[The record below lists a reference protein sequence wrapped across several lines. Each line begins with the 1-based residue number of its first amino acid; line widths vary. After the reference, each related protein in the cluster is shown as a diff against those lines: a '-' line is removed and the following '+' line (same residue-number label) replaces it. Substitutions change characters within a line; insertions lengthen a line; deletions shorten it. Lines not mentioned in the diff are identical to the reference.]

1 MPELAPSATAHVD
14 DAAATIAA
22 AFDAYQQRFRALT
35 RQAKRRFEHRDWHG
49 ARDDAT
55 YRLALYGIHVG
66 RAVANA
72 RAALG
77 DEAAHVPAWAAVKA
91 EYGRRVA
98 ERADCEIAE
107 TFFNSVS
114 RRVLGTVGVTPDAE
128 FTRGAGRPARAGAPL
143 FASYA
148 ARLVD
153 DTLARR
159 VLSSVPLDAP
169 YEDVERDARHV
180 RAALEAAVAEL
191 RARVG
196 GDAGVLADV
205 LTAGFFR
212 NKGLYVVGR
221 LRAGRETAPF
231 ILALLHGERGVVV
244 DAVLTTV
251 DEASVVFG
259 FSWSYFLVE
268 VDRPRAMVDFLAS
281 IMPHKRLD
289 ELYASI
295 GYNRHGKTELYRT
308 MVRHLED
315 GADQFERAPGVEG
328 LVMSVM
334 TLTTL
339 DVVLKLIKDS
349 FGQPKRTTRQRV
361 MDRYAFVFL
370 RDRVGRLADAQEF
383 EGLEFPRD
391 RFAPELVEK
400 LLADAPSVVRADGDR
415 VVVRHLYTQRR
426 VTPLNLYLQQAEPAA
441 AVAAIVDYGNAIRE
455 LAMANIFTGDMLLKN
470 FGVTRHGRVVFYD
483 YDELALLTDC
493 NFRRVPKSTHAD
505 EEMAAEP
512 WYHVGESD
520 VFPEEFRPFLVPP
533 PGPLRDAFLAAH
545 ADLLTVEFWTG
556 VQERLRAGH
565 MFDFYP
571 YPASRRLGGGGA

>member
-1 MPELAPSATAHVD
+1 VD
-14 DAAATIAA
+14 DAAATVAA
-22 AFDAYQQRFRALT
+22 AFDAYQQRFRAITL
-35 RQAKRRFEHRDWHG
+35 QAKRRFEHRDWHG

-77 DEAAHVPAWAAVKA
+77 DEARDAAAWAAVKA
-91 EYGRRVA
+91 EDAGRVA
-98 ERADCEIAE
+98 ERPDCEIAE

-114 RRVLGTVGVTPDAE
+114 RRVLGTVGVTPEAE
-128 FTRGAGRPARAGAPL
+128 FTRAPGRAPSAAGGPPL
-143 FASYA
+143 YASYSA
-148 ARLVD
+148 SRVD

-159 VLSSVPLDAP
+159 VLSSVALDAP
-169 YEDVERDARHV
+169 YEDADRDARHV
-180 RAALEAAVAEL
+180 RAALAAAASDL
-191 RARVG
+191 RARAG
-196 GDAGVLADV
+196 GGADAVLLDV

-212 NKGLYVVGR
+212 NKGLYIVGR
-221 LRAGRETAPF
+221 LRGGRETAPF
-231 ILALLHGERGVVV
+231 ILAMLHGERGVLV

-268 VDRPRAMVDFLAS
+268 VERPRAMVDFLAS
-281 IMPHKRLD
+281 IMPHKRVD

-308 MVRHLED
+308 IVRHLED
-315 GADQFERAPGVEG
+315 RADHFERAPGVEG

-391 RFAPELVEK
+391 RFAPELIAK
-400 LLADAPSVVRADGDR
+400 LLADAPSVVRSDGDR
-415 VVVRHLYTQRR
+415 LVVGHLYTQRR
-426 VTPLNLYLQQAEPAA
+426 VTPLNLYLQRADPAA
-441 AVAAIVDYGNAIRE
+441 AAAAIVDYGSAIKE

-483 YDELALLTDC
+483 YDELALLTEC
-493 NFRRVPKSTHAD
+493 NFRRVPASVHAD
-505 EEMAAEP
+505 EEMSAEP

-533 PGPLRDAFLAAH
+533 AGPLRDAFLAAH
-545 ADLLTVEFWTG
+545 ADLLTVEFWQG
-556 VQERLRAGH
+556 VQERLRAGE

-571 YPASRRLGGGGA
+571 YPASRRLRR